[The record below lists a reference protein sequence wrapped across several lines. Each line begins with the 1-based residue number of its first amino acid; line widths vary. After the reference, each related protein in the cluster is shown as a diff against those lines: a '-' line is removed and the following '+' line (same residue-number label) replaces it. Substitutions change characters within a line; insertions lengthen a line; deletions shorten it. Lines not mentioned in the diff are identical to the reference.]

1 MKVKVLK
8 ISALIVVF
16 LLAIT
21 LISGSGCIDS
31 SSEPVNETGL
41 EEMTDNQADDPSDS
55 FNDSIKTAPVENFS
69 DKSNTLELEKESSFS
84 GYYRKENLQFE
95 ADVQLIPCL

>member
-1 MKVKVLK
+1 MKIK
-8 ISALIVVF
+8 ALIVIF

-31 SSEPVNETGL
+31 SSKPVKETGL
-41 EEMTDNQADDPSDS
+41 EEMTDNQTDDQSDS
-55 FNDSIKTAPVENFS
+55 YNDSIKTVPAENFS

-95 ADVQLIPCL
+95 A